1 MNAARYVV
9 GIGMSGAATSGDVE
23 RLVAGTLRQAGIAPG
38 EVLLVATHDR
48 LTGDPRVTG
57 LGLPV
62 VGFSSERLSGVVV
75 PTPSDAVRSAV
86 GTASVAEA
94 AALLGAAP
102 GAHLVVA
109 KQQSSRVTAAVAR
122 SGGKPS

>member
-1 MNAARYVV
+1 MTAARYVV

-23 RLVAGTLRQAGIAPG
+23 RLVADTLRHAGIAPG
-38 EVLLVATHDR
+38 EVGLVATHDR
-48 LTGDPRVTG
+48 FTGDPRVTG

-62 VGFSSERLSGVVV
+62 VGFSAERLSGVVV
-75 PTPSDAVRSAV
+75 PTPSDTVRGAV

-102 GAHLVVA
+102 GAGLVVA
-109 KQQSSRVTAAVAR
+109 KQRSSRVTAAVAC
-122 SGGKPS
+122 SGGDPS